1 MDNTGTPAGAE
12 PKTPRPKRSAELQPQ
27 LRGRILALR
36 DIGWS
41 LSAIAQKHNL
51 PKSTV
56 QYTVQ
61 AASLRSESQVTRQRT
76 GRPKATTEEQRQALF
91 KAWVLTPGMTY
102 KELQEQEAP
111 NASVRTVQKII
122 KEMKELFEKRGAV
135 KELTLQVK
143 QTTRVKDGTDLGT
156 VTHGP

>member
-1 MDNTGTPAGAE
+1 
-12 PKTPRPKRSAELQPQ
+12 
-27 LRGRILALR
+27 
-36 DIGWS
+36 
-41 LSAIAQKHNL
+41 
-51 PKSTV
+51 
-56 QYTVQ
+56 
-61 AASLRSESQVTRQRT
+61 
-76 GRPKATTEEQRQALF
+76 
-91 KAWVLTPGMTY
+91 MTY